1 MVNKVPG
8 DYLDVVSL
16 PWKLTR
22 SMNHGV
28 EPILLNAADD
38 ESAFLQTIQQTGI
51 GKRADG
57 NKRNKSV
64 GDLALLE

>member
-38 ESAFLQTIQQTGI
+38 ESAFLQTIKQTGI
-51 GKRADG
+51 A
-57 NKRNKSV
+57 
-64 GDLALLE
+64 A

>member
-1 MVNKVPG
+1 MVPTQRGLLQKVVNKVPG

-51 GKRADG
+51 A
-57 NKRNKSV
+57 
-64 GDLALLE
+64 A